1 MKDAEYKKVRG
12 DITLSADLHCHT
24 KLSDGTMGIDDIII
38 LAKKSGVTT
47 LAVTDHDCLAGT
59 VRAKIIGERYGVTV
73 IPAVELTC
81 TDKKRGDK
89 AHLLCYFPDFPDRL
103 EGLCKRNSL
112 IRKSA
117 GKVMA
122 VKVTQKFPITTDFI
136 VKCATGSTNIYKQH
150 IMQALLESGYTTT
163 IFGELFNSLFKKGG
177 DNCVLVEAT
186 YPSPEE
192 TLEAIHEAGGIAVL
206 AHPGFYNNFELL
218 DELIPLG
225 LDGVEVW
232 HPENTQEQQEYL
244 KKKAKKHKLV
254 MTGGSDFHGGYNA
267 YPVRLG
273 QYGPDEEALAGLI
286 SYKAK
291 MKRRQKKAAAS
302 KEAE

>member
-1 MKDAEYKKVRG
+1 M
-12 DITLSADLHCHT
+12 SADLHCHT

-163 IFGELFNSLFKKGG
+163 IFGELFNALFKKGG

-291 MKRRQKKAAAS
+291 MKRKQKKAAAS

>member
-1 MKDAEYKKVRG
+1 
-12 DITLSADLHCHT
+12 
-24 KLSDGTMGIDDIII
+24 MGIDDIII

-47 LAVTDHDCLAGT
+47 LAITDHDCLAGT
-59 VRAKIIGERYGVTV
+59 VRAKIIGERFGVTV

-81 TDKKRGDK
+81 TDKTRGDK
-89 AHLLCYFPDFPDRL
+89 AHLLCYFPDSPERL

-122 VKVTQKFPITTDFI
+122 VRVAQKFPITTEFI

-163 IFGELFNSLFKKGG
+163 IFGDLFHSLFSQNGK
-177 DNCVLVEAT
+177 DCVLVEST
-186 YPSPEE
+186 YPSPQE
-192 TLEAIHEAGGIAVL
+192 TLEAIHDAGGIAVL

-232 HPENTQEQQEYL
+232 HPENTPEQQEYL

-267 YPVRLG
+267 YPVCLG
-273 QYGPDEEALAGLI
+273 DYGPDEEALANLF

-291 MKRRQKKAAAS
+291 MKRKQKKVAAAKAS
-302 KEAE
+302 AE

>member
-1 MKDAEYKKVRG
+1 M
-12 DITLSADLHCHT
+12 SADLHCHT

-47 LAVTDHDCLAGT
+47 LAITDHDCLAGT

-81 TDKKRGDK
+81 TDKKRGGK
-89 AHLLCYFPDFPDRL
+89 AHMLCYFPDSPDRL

-122 VKVTQKFPITTDFI
+122 VKVTQKFPVTTEFI

-150 IMQALLESGYTTT
+150 IMQALLESGFTTT

-177 DNCVLVEAT
+177 ENCVLVEAT

-192 TLEAIHEAGGIAVL
+192 TLEAIHDAGGIAVL
-206 AHPGFYNNFELL
+206 AHPAFLDNF
-218 DELIPLG
+218 DEIDDYIEMG
-225 LDGVEVW
+225 LDGIEVW
-232 HPENTQEQQEYL
+232 HPSATDADIEML
-244 KKKAKKHKLV
+244 GSICKKHKLL
-254 MTGGSDFHGGYNA
+254 MTGGSDFHGIYGSST
-267 YPVRLG
+267 VTLG
-273 QYGPDEEALAGLI
+273 TCTTPDEHLDKLMGYKAKKKRAQRKAEKEALANA
-286 SYKAK
+286 AK
-291 MKRRQKKAAAS
+291 L
-302 KEAE
+302 

>member
-1 MKDAEYKKVRG
+1 M
-12 DITLSADLHCHT
+12 
-24 KLSDGTMGIDDIII
+24 
-38 LAKKSGVTT
+38 
-47 LAVTDHDCLAGT
+47 
-59 VRAKIIGERYGVTV
+59 
-73 IPAVELTC
+73 
-81 TDKKRGDK
+81 
-89 AHLLCYFPDFPDRL
+89 LCYFPDSPDRL

-122 VKVTQKFPITTDFI
+122 VKVTQKFPVTTEFI

-150 IMQALLESGYTTT
+150 IMQALLESGFTTT

-177 DNCVLVEAT
+177 ENCVLVEAT

-192 TLEAIHEAGGIAVL
+192 TLEAIHDAGGIAVL

-218 DELIPLG
+218 DDLIPLG

-232 HPENTQEQQEYL
+232 HPENTPEQQEYL

-273 QYGPDEEALAGLI
+273 QYGPDEDALSALI

-291 MKRRQKKAAAS
+291 MKRKQKKAAAI
-302 KEAE
+302 KEIEEKQAK

>member
-1 MKDAEYKKVRG
+1 
-12 DITLSADLHCHT
+12 
-24 KLSDGTMGIDDIII
+24 MGIDDIII

-232 HPENTQEQQEYL
+232 HPENTPQQQEYL

-291 MKRRQKKAAAS
+291 MKRKQKKAAAS

>member
-1 MKDAEYKKVRG
+1 M
-12 DITLSADLHCHT
+12 SADLHCHT
-24 KLSDGTMGIDDIII
+24 RLSDGTMGIDDIII

-47 LAVTDHDCLAGT
+47 LAITDHDCLAGT

-81 TDKKRGDK
+81 TDRKRGGK
-89 AHLLCYFPDFPDRL
+89 AHMLCYFPDFPDRL

-112 IRKSA
+112 VRKSA

-122 VKVTQKFPITTDFI
+122 VKVTQKYPITTEFI

-150 IMQALLESGYTTT
+150 IMQALLESGFTTT

-177 DNCVLVEAT
+177 ENCVLIEST
-186 YPSPEE
+186 FPSPEE
-192 TLEAIHEAGGIAVL
+192 TLEAIHDAGGIAVL

-232 HPENTQEQQEYL
+232 HPENTPEQQEYL
-244 KKKAKKHKLV
+244 KKQAKKHKLV

-267 YPVRLG
+267 YPVCLG
-273 QYGPDEEALAGLI
+273 QYGPDDEALAALI

-291 MKRRQKKAAAS
+291 MKRRLKKAAAA
-302 KEAE
+302 KETEAK